1 LGAQEA
7 VRVLIAHEH
16 GVFRD
21 ALKIALAAEPDIE
34 VAAAAGD
41 GIEALE
47 AAQEAS
53 PDVAILDASL
63 PNFDGIRTSCALK
76 ERVPACR
83 VLVLADVEDQQILTD
98 GLGCGASGYL
108 TKSSPMSAVVD
119 AVRALH
125 RGETLI
131 PPDMLGPLLT
141 DLIGRR
147 REHEKALVKI
157 GDLSRRERE
166 VLALVSRGM
175 RTNTIAEELVISP
188 ETARTHIQN
197 VLGKLGLHSRL
208 EAAAFVIENG
218 LLDHLPSDAQ
228 ERAASAGSNA

>member
-1 LGAQEA
+1 

-21 ALKIALAAEPDIE
+21 ALKIALAAEKDIE

-41 GIEALE
+41 GIEAL
-47 AAQEAS
+47 AAAEETT

-76 ERVPACR
+76 ERVPDCR
-83 VLVLADVEDQQILTD
+83 VLVLADIEDQQILTD

-108 TKSSPMSAVVD
+108 TKSSPMAAVVD

-131 PPDMLGPLLT
+131 PPDMLGPLLN

-147 REHEKALVKI
+147 HEHEHALLKI
-157 GDLSRRERE
+157 TDLSRRERQ
-166 VLALVSRGM
+166 VLALVARGF
-175 RTNTIAEELVISP
+175 RTAAIADELVISP
-188 ETARTHIQN
+188 ETARTHVQN
-197 VLGKLGLHSRL
+197 VLGKLDLHSRL

-218 LLDHLPSDAQ
+218 LLDHLPGEQRPRSNGAG
-228 ERAASAGSNA
+228 AKSASTG